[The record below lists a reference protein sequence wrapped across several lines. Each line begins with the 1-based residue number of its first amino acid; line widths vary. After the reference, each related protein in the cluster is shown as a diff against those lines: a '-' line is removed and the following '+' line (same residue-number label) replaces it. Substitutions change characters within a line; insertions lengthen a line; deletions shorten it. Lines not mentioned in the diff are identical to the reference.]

1 MTPPGRSGNF
11 PVRYA
16 HHACQRCT
24 APLEPVLPD
33 YRYRWVAVR
42 IESRPISSHLV
53 DRFRDRRHHSATRRR
68 PTDGCAGVR
77 LEFHSHGGLVRP
89 VRTQSQSAV
98 QRKTGFA
105 GLYRRARS
113 ALFGVHGSTRLP
125 VQQRFDRRTSDGFC
139 SRQRGRRDMGNRRSN
154 EPGQTNAV
162 AIRVAS
168 CRDFWHPSRR
178 SGAAHPT
185 GVDGRR
191 SSSLRERSARF
202 VDRACTLAVRH
213 RQSHLLLRSATRRST

>member
-1 MTPPGRSGNF
+1 MFRHRRGSGSEASRMTPPGRSGNF

-113 ALFGVHGSTRLP
+113 ALFGVHGYSATCSATLRSP
-125 VQQRFDRRTSDGFC
+125 HKRR
-139 SRQRGRRDMGNRRSN
+139 
-154 EPGQTNAV
+154 
-162 AIRVAS
+162 
-168 CRDFWHPSRR
+168 
-178 SGAAHPT
+178 
-185 GVDGRR
+185 
-191 SSSLRERSARF
+191 
-202 VDRACTLAVRH
+202 
-213 RQSHLLLRSATRRST
+213 LLLSATGPPRHGQPSKQ